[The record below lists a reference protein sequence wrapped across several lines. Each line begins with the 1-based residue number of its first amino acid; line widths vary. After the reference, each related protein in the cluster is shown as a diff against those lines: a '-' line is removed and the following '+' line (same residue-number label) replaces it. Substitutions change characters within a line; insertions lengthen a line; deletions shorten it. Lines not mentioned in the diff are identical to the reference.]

1 MIHVRVY
8 CSLFAITSTK
18 LKRDSANG
26 CRNHRSVT
34 HLCCRHKKRTKHML
48 KRELN
53 SFFFCMLFNFLHAVY
68 FLCFSFSLPTLF
80 SFSFEFFLS
89 GALSEMSNGLN
100 PDHDQDS
107 VFADQV
113 PNYL

>member
-1 MIHVRVY
+1 
-8 CSLFAITSTK
+8 
-18 LKRDSANG
+18 
-26 CRNHRSVT
+26 
-34 HLCCRHKKRTKHML
+34 
-48 KRELN
+48 
-53 SFFFCMLFNFLHAVY
+53 MLFNFLHLFIFYALVLVCRLY
-68 FLCFSFSLPTLF
+68 FLFLSI
-80 SFSFEFFLS
+80 FFLS